1 MTTTDG
7 IILRRTPYLSS
18 SVILDVLTPSEKI
31 PVILRSVA
39 TGRTSAKLMETQ
51 PGSLV
56 NLVLAHARG
65 DAMQVVREI
74 SPDTHQADISC
85 LSPYR
90 SAQLL
95 FICELT
101 ALTIKGRESGPEL
114 YDFLYQCIL
123 SLCSEAEK
131 YICLRYTYQLARLL
145 GFAPD
150 NAGDCSAGYFDM
162 QSGEFSLQKPLHKY
176 YLTPN
181 NAALFF
187 SLGDVRRDA
196 EISGSADYLKLW
208 RILTTYFSLHIEGFH
223 TPRSLDFLQQLT
235 LLEHFPGEE
244 EK

>member
-31 PVILRSVA
+31 PVILRGVSS
-39 TGRTSAKLMETQ
+39 GRNSAKMTETQ
-51 PGSLV
+51 PGNIV

-65 DAMQVVREI
+65 DAMHVVREI
-74 SPDTHQADISC
+74 SPDTRHADVSC
-85 LSPYR
+85 LPPYR

-101 ALTIKGRESGPEL
+101 ALTVKGRESGSEL

-123 SLCSEAEK
+123 SLCSQAEK
-131 YICLRYTYQLARLL
+131 YMCLRYAYQLSRLL

-187 SLGDVRRDA
+187 SLADVQHDTN
-196 EISGSADYLKLW
+196 ISSEEDYLKLW
-208 RILTTYFSLHIEGFH
+208 HILTTYFSLHVEGFH
-223 TPRSLDFLQQLT
+223 TPRSLEFLQQLT
-235 LLEHFPGEE
+235 LLEHFPREE